1 MEKVKGHFSPELL
14 NRVDD
19 VVLFNRLQRQDM
31 QRIVEVNVN
40 KALAVAESER
50 GLKIEISPNA
60 KEWLAEESYSPQYGA
75 RPLLRLIQRELL
87 NPLSKLIL
95 KGDVVD

>member
-1 MEKVKGHFSPELL
+1 M
-14 NRVDD
+14 
-19 VVLFNRLQRQDM
+19 
-31 QRIVEVNVN
+31 
-40 KALAVAESER
+40 
-50 GLKIEISPNA
+50 SPNA

-95 KGDVVD
+95 KGHVVDDQEVSVTVNDQGNGLLIVPGALRNIPK